1 MNGRTRRL
9 AGAMALV
16 AGVAACRGG
25 DAAVAPRA
33 PAPPAFAAAANQSG
47 NLHVVANGD
56 YAYANGSAADESG
69 GVTVFSLYVWRTGSR
84 ADSGAFISYDVGR
97 CDALLNCVIT
107 ESGDGEIPNGD
118 LTGRAAGGLHLE
130 TNTATNP
137 DVVKDGPGGL
147 IVIDWKKTG
156 DWTVFYSGT
165 QVHRSPG
172 HTWRRQGTTTDH
184 SAVAS
189 GQALGIPA
197 AGGYAQVGTSHEVQL
212 EVGRERGRLPM
223 LDARLTSSPDATL
236 SSSLSAGGPVGPAF
250 VVGGGPSVQ
259 FVANGDAASA
269 EWSIEDEDGRTAGY
283 VWVTRGTRTEVGYGI
298 VRCEPPPSGECT
310 RWSGYGPIPDGDL
323 TGSGAGGLHLRT
335 NTAGLPDF
343 NQTGPDGVIEVDW
356 KRTALWVDVL
366 SGAATWQDSI
376 STERRRGKE
385 TRISA
390 TASGEILGVPIPP
403 GAVAQVGTSHSVRI
417 VIERRP

>member
-1 MNGRTRRL
+1 MNGRSPRL

-16 AGVAACRGG
+16 AGVMACQGE
-25 DAAVAPRA
+25 DAAL
-33 PAPPAFAAAANQSG
+33 APPAPAFVAVGNQAEH
-47 NLHVVANGD
+47 LHFVANGD
-56 YAYANGSAADESG
+56 HAYANGSAADESG
-69 GVTVFSLYVWRTGSR
+69 AMAVFSLYVWRTGSR
-84 ADSGAFISYDVGR
+84 EDPGAFISYDVGR
-97 CDALLNCVIT
+97 CDALLNCVIV
-107 ESGDGEIPNGD
+107 ESGDGEIPRGD
-118 LTGRAAGGLHLE
+118 LTGSAAGGLHLE
-130 TNTATNP
+130 TNTAANP

-156 DWTVFYSGT
+156 DRTVFYSGT

-172 HTWRRQGTTTDH
+172 HTWRRQGTETGH

-197 AGGYAQVGTSHEVQL
+197 AGGYAQIGTSHEVQL
-212 EVGRERGRLPM
+212 QVGRGTIGLPL

-236 SSSLSAGGPVGPAF
+236 GSSLSAGGPAGPAL
-250 VVGGGPSVQ
+250 VVGGGSSVQ

-269 EWSIEDEDGRTAGY
+269 EWSIEDEHGRTAGY

-298 VRCEPPPSGECT
+298 VRCEPAPSGECT
-310 RWSGYGPIPDGDL
+310 RSSGYGPIPDGDL

-335 NTAGLPDF
+335 NTAGLPDI
-343 NQTGPDGVIEVDW
+343 NQSGPDGVIEVDW
-356 KRTALWVDVL
+356 KRTALWLDAL

-376 STERRRGKE
+376 STERRRGRE
-385 TRISA
+385 TRVSA
-390 TASGEILGVPIPP
+390 IASGEIIGVPIPP

-417 VIERRP
+417 VMERRP

>member
-9 AGAMALV
+9 AGAVAL
-16 AGVAACRGG
+16 AASVAACQGG

-33 PAPPAFAAAANQSG
+33 SAAPSSPVFRAAPKQTENF
-47 NLHVVANGD
+47 HVVANGD

-69 GVTVFSLYVWRTGSR
+69 GMTVFSLYVWRTGSR

-107 ESGDGEIPNGD
+107 ESGDGAIPNGD

-147 IVIDWKKTG
+147 IVIDWKRTG

-165 QVHRSPG
+165 HVHRSPG
-172 HTWRRQGTTTDH
+172 HTWRQQGTTTDH

-197 AGGYAQVGTSHEVQL
+197 DGGYAQFGTSHDVQL
-212 EVGRERGRLPM
+212 EVGRKTIGLPP
-223 LDARLTSSPDATL
+223 LDAPLTSSPDATL
-236 SSSLSAGGPVGPAF
+236 GSSLSAGGPAGPGPGVGASS
-250 VVGGGPSVQ
+250 SVQ
-259 FVANGDAASA
+259 FVANGDDGTV
-269 EWSIEDEDGRTAGY
+269 EWSFEDENGFSGY
-283 VWVTRGTRTEVGYGI
+283 VWVTRGTQTEVGYGI
-298 VRCEPPPSGECT
+298 VRCDPSGECT
-310 RWSGYGPIPDGDL
+310 RRSGYGPIPDGDL
-323 TGSGAGGLHLRT
+323 TGSAAGGLHLRT

-343 NQTGPDGVIEVDW
+343 SQTGPGGVIEVDW
-356 KRTALWVDVL
+356 KRTALWVDIL
-366 SGAATWQDSI
+366 RGAAMWQDSI
-376 STERRRGKE
+376 STERRRGVWTE
-385 TRISA
+385 VSA
-390 TASGEILGVPIPP
+390 IASGQILGVPIPP
-403 GAVAQVGTSHSVRI
+403 GAVAELRTSPSVRI
-417 VIERRP
+417 VRERLP